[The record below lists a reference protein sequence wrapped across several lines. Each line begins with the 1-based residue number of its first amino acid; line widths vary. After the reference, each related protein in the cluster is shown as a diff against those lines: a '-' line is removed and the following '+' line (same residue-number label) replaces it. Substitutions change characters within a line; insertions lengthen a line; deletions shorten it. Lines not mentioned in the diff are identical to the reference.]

1 MAISN
6 TSVLIKR
13 SLVTPTPAALKS
25 GELAYSYASN
35 NIFIGTGD
43 GQAAIAIGGYNTYE
57 AVNTATSSNTANM
70 LVKRD
75 SNGAFSGRVYG
86 LANSA
91 IQLDSGRDFSV
102 SGGDISA
109 SAISFNG
116 TSNVTL
122 NASLNNVPGLTA
134 NTVGS
139 STAVPVITYGANGR
153 ILNVTTA
160 AINSDITLS
169 DGTNTDTIQ
178 TGDTILFT
186 GADGLTSLIKANTN
200 EVVFGTDDTVL
211 RSNTMMSG
219 AGHLQTLNTDVRIS
233 GNLYI
238 DGTQTSVDTKTLT
251 ISDPLIYLAANNDIG
266 NTVDIGFIGNYNDG
280 TYSHTGLVR
289 HAADGKYYLFDSYT
303 EEAANTNSVNVQSPS
318 FNRASLVANL
328 TGGTVSG
335 LSAAIL
341 VADGGTGANTFS
353 TGRIVV
359 GNGTGA
365 LSSLANVSLT
375 TTGTAGTN
383 KTITSVATDNYGRF
397 TEVAYQDI
405 SGLTVVQGGTGAS
418 EFTTGKIVVGNGTGA
433 LSSLNNVAFEL
444 TGTLQTSNTLT
455 SLSVDAYGRVTAATA
470 SAIGIDASQVVS
482 GILPFARGGTNQTSY
497 TTGGM
502 VISDGTRLTSLANS
516 TFNVTGTA
524 ATNAT
529 LTSLS
534 VDDYGRTTGAVY
546 QSISGLT
553 ASQGGT
559 GLSTITQYGITYGN
573 GINNLG
579 VTAAAG
585 TDDIAGSNQF
595 LTVNSAGVPVWST
608 TFDGGVF

>member
-13 SLVTPTPAALKS
+13 SLVTPTPAALQS

-43 GQAAIAIGGYNTYE
+43 GQSAIAIGGYNTYQ

-139 STAVPVITYGANGR
+139 ATSVPVITYGANGR

-160 AINSDITLS
+160 AISSDITLS
-169 DGTNTDTIQ
+169 DGANTDTIQ

-186 GADGLTSLIKANTN
+186 GVGGLTSLIKANTN

-211 RSNTMMSG
+211 RSNTTLGS
-219 AGHLQTLNTDVRIS
+219 AGHLQTLKTDLRIS

-251 ISDPLIYLAANNDIG
+251 ISDPLIYLASNNDIS

-280 TYSHTGLVR
+280 KYSHTGLVR
-289 HAADGKYYLFDSYT
+289 HAADGKYYLFDNYT
-303 EEAANTNSVNVQSPS
+303 PEAANTNSVNVQDAS

-405 SGLTVVQGGTGAS
+405 SGLTVVQGGTGANT
-418 EFTTGKIVVGNGTGA
+418 FTTGKIVVGNGTGA
-433 LSSLNNVAFEL
+433 LSSLDNVAFEL

-455 SLSVDAYGRVTAATA
+455 SLTVDTYGRVTAARTN
-470 SAIGIDASQVVS
+470 AIAIDASQVTS

-534 VDDYGRTTGAVY
+534 VDTYGRTTGAVY

-553 ASQGGT
+553 PSQGGT